1 MTEIYLFK
9 KKKNFPYF
17 FHFTKEIYE
26 SLHVCKWKKKRKKK
40 AQTEWFKGSA
50 ALESFLEVH

>member
-1 MTEIYLFK
+1 MTEIYLFKKK

-26 SLHVCKWKKKRKKK
+26 SLHVCKWKKKRKEKEHKRNDLKDQQLLK
-40 AQTEWFKGSA
+40 AF
-50 ALESFLEVH
+50 